1 MTYIQNYSSFNLFLF
16 YILSVTLILYNV
28 SIADNVKMNKE
39 FLQKFAKN
47 LKRIRKEKGLKQ
59 DDFLAINGI
68 SRSMIAMVETA
79 KTDITL
85 SKLKIIADVLN
96 VEPKELLDFNHK

>member
-1 MTYIQNYSSFNLFLF
+1 M
-16 YILSVTLILYNV
+16 SVSLILFNV
-28 SIADNVKMNKE
+28 SIADNLKMDKI

-47 LKRIRKEKGLKQ
+47 LKRIRKEKHLKQ
-59 DDFLAINGI
+59 DDFLAVNGI
-68 SRSMIAMVETA
+68 SRSLIAMVETA

-96 VEPKELLDFNHK
+96 VEPKELLNFKEN

>member
-1 MTYIQNYSSFNLFLF
+1 MTYIQTYSSFNLFLF

-39 FLQKFAKN
+39 FLQKFANN

>member
-1 MTYIQNYSSFNLFLF
+1 MSLIF
-16 YILSVTLILYNV
+16 YIV
-28 SIADNVKMNKE
+28 SIADNIKMDKE
-39 FLQKFAKN
+39 FLQKFANN
-47 LKRIRKEKGLKQ
+47 LKKIRKQKNLKQ

-96 VEPKELLDFNHK
+96 VEPKDLLDFDEE

>member
-1 MTYIQNYSSFNLFLF
+1 M
-16 YILSVTLILYNV
+16 SVSLILINV
-28 SIADNVKMNKE
+28 SIADNQKMDKC

-47 LKRIRKEKGLKQ
+47 LKRLRKEKHIKQ
-59 DDFLAINGI
+59 DDFLDVNGI
-68 SRSMIAMVETA
+68 SRSTIAMVETA

-96 VEPKELLDFNHK
+96 VEPKDLLDFKD

>member
-1 MTYIQNYSSFNLFLF
+1 MPIA
-16 YILSVTLILYNV
+16 LILIIV
-28 SIADNVKMNKE
+28 SIADNNRMNKE

-47 LKRIRKEKGLKQ
+47 LKKIRKQKGIKQ

-68 SRSMIAMVETA
+68 SRSTIAMVETA

-85 SKLKIIADVLN
+85 SKLKIIADVLD
-96 VEPKELLDFNHK
+96 VEPKDLLDFK

>member
-1 MTYIQNYSSFNLFLF
+1 MDK
-16 YILSVTLILYNV
+16 
-28 SIADNVKMNKE
+28 A

-47 LKRIRKEKGLKQ
+47 LKRLRKEKHIQQ
-59 DDFLAINGI
+59 DDFLDVNGI
-68 SRSMIAMVETA
+68 SRSTIAMVETA

-96 VEPKELLDFNHK
+96 VEPKDLLDFKD

>member
-1 MTYIQNYSSFNLFLF
+1 M
-16 YILSVTLILYNV
+16 
-28 SIADNVKMNKE
+28 DNE

-47 LKRIRKEKGLKQ
+47 LKKIRKEKNLKQ

-85 SKLKIIADVLN
+85 SKLKIIADVLG
-96 VEPKELLDFNHK
+96 VEPKDLLDFNKK

>member
-1 MTYIQNYSSFNLFLF
+1 MS
-16 YILSVTLILYNV
+16 LILYNV
-28 SIADNVKMNKE
+28 SIADNIKMDKE

-47 LKRIRKEKGLKQ
+47 LKRIRKEKHMKQ

-79 KTDITL
+79 KSDITL
-85 SKLKIIADVLN
+85 SKLKIIADTLN
-96 VEPKELLDFNHK
+96 VEPKELLDFQKID

>member
-1 MTYIQNYSSFNLFLF
+1 M
-16 YILSVTLILYNV
+16 
-28 SIADNVKMNKE
+28 DKE
-39 FLQKFAKN
+39 FLQKFANN
-47 LKRIRKEKGLKQ
+47 LKKIRKQKNLKQ

-96 VEPKELLDFNHK
+96 VEPKDLLDFDEE

>member
-1 MTYIQNYSSFNLFLF
+1 MS
-16 YILSVTLILYNV
+16 LILYNV
-28 SIADNVKMNKE
+28 SIADNIKMDKE

-47 LKRIRKEKGLKQ
+47 LKRIRKEKHMKQ

-79 KTDITL
+79 KSDITL
-85 SKLKIIADVLN
+85 SKLKIIADALN
-96 VEPKELLDFNHK
+96 VEPKELLDFQKLD

>member
-1 MTYIQNYSSFNLFLF
+1 MS
-16 YILSVTLILYNV
+16 LILYNV
-28 SIADNVKMNKE
+28 SIADNIKMDKE

-47 LKRIRKEKGLKQ
+47 LKRIRKEKHMKQ

-79 KTDITL
+79 KSDITL
-85 SKLKIIADVLN
+85 SKLKIIADALN
-96 VEPKELLDFNHK
+96 VEPKELLDFQKID

>member
-1 MTYIQNYSSFNLFLF
+1 M
-16 YILSVTLILYNV
+16 TLILYNV

>member
-1 MTYIQNYSSFNLFLF
+1 MPIA
-16 YILSVTLILYNV
+16 LILIIV
-28 SIADNVKMNKE
+28 SIADNNRMNKE

-47 LKRIRKEKGLKQ
+47 LKAIRKQKGVKQ

-68 SRSMIAMVETA
+68 SRSTIAMVETA

-85 SKLKIIADVLN
+85 SKLKIIADVLK
-96 VEPKELLDFNHK
+96 VDPKDLLDFK